1 MQTSLLNR
9 PLKTIVMTTFK
20 FNHMQAAKPA
30 FFKSC
35 MILCITAILSIFLFA
50 CNSAKQSSSEAD
62 SAATA
67 MPKVDSTSVIP
78 VDTSMTK
85 PDTTQQL

>member
-1 MQTSLLNR
+1 MIT
-9 PLKTIVMTTFK
+9 LKS
-20 FNHMQAAKPA
+20 NHMQAVKPA

-35 MILCITAILSIFLFA
+35 MILCITAIFSIFLFA
-50 CNSAKQSSSEAD
+50 CNSSRQAGSEAD

-67 MPKVDSTSVIP
+67 MPKVDSTSVMP